1 MSKYYEFRTN
11 KKIILPRD
19 FFQGILF
26 DTTEIESILSKGE
39 DMTLR
44 DKKRLDELTNK
55 CVVFMNKYGIKI
67 EVVYSEENS
76 HLTSGTTYIYFVKE
90 NDAILPLEE
99 GDFVEIYR
107 NTDKTFTLPFVSSY
121 SNYNYVGKIV
131 IDTCKKINFDNKFR
145 KVSEDG
151 IVYDCFVEKGK
162 YTEKEI

>member
-1 MSKYYEFRTN
+1 MSNYYEFRTN

-44 DKKRLDELTNK
+44 EKKRLDELTNK
-55 CVVFMNKYGIKI
+55 GVVFMNKYGIKI

-107 NTDKTFTLPFVSSY
+107 NTDKTFTLPFV
-121 SNYNYVGKIV
+121 
-131 IDTCKKINFDNKFR
+131 
-145 KVSEDG
+145 
-151 IVYDCFVEKGK
+151 
-162 YTEKEI
+162 